1 MKKITFLL
9 ICMIFSFSYAQI
21 EPLTT
26 QDFVTLEERE
36 PGHESQ
42 TLNINAQSIQIHN
55 PNQYRRLYF
64 LHGLGGNA
72 SSWQAASDACWDVT
86 LNIPGFP
93 ARRVL
98 VSRPEYTMSTST
110 TLMSAAYDVRQQIQN
125 QAYIDQNLYQVSPE
139 MAFIIAHSQG
149 GLVTRA
155 LAHLDLI
162 TPPFNNDIGKGYG
175 GFVTISSPLQ
185 GAQILNNRT
194 QIEQFAEEG
203 CTKLARGP
211 YFEEDLD
218 FWTNFFNIG
227 VDPSFICNFFVDNAL
242 SIFFS
247 DYYENITNDYFV
259 GAPAIDLFNQDTNDL
274 AYYNMPKLA
283 FTGVEPRENLFWR
296 TFNWVVND
304 VNNAGFF
311 GANDDWNF
319 YNTVGKPLYS
329 KYSNIVAHYN
339 NQISNY
345 QTMYA
350 CLFPFLTPGGHMY
363 FNASIKRLVD
373 KKHAW
378 QEGVDWLTG
387 VNKKW
392 EAIIG
397 ARVTTIET
405 DTIYVCKNCVAST
418 WVISYNIQDCY
429 NKRCSTIL
437 PGEVSNLVT
446 IYKENDGIVLRES
459 AENLPG
465 ATHMPVI
472 GNQILLD
479 NNAGSSHMQV
489 RNDEGLKQFL
499 YSLFEGEMG
508 MFFETAPIEGNSN

>member
-1 MKKITFLL
+1 MKKISFLL
-9 ICMIFSFSYAQI
+9 ICMIFLSAYAQV
-21 EPLTT
+21 EPLRTH
-26 QDFVTLEERE
+26 DFVTLEERE
-36 PGHESQ
+36 SGNESQ
-42 TLNINAQSIQIHN
+42 TLNINANSLQISE
-55 PNQYRRLYF
+55 PTQYRRIYF

-72 SSWQAASDACWDVT
+72 ASWQAASDACWDVT

-98 VSRPEYTMSTST
+98 VSRPGYTNSTST

-125 QAYIDQNLYQVSPE
+125 QAFIDQNLYQMSPDR
-139 MAFIIAHSQG
+139 AFIIAHSQG
-149 GLVTRA
+149 GMVTRA

-162 TPPFNNDIGKGYG
+162 TPPFRNDIGKGYG

-185 GAQILNNRT
+185 GAQILNNRHK
-194 QIEQFAEEG
+194 IEQFAEEG

-247 DYYENITNDYFV
+247 DYYENITNDYYV

-304 VNNAGFF
+304 VNSAGYF

-329 KYSNIVAHYN
+329 KYSNRVAHYN
-339 NQISNY
+339 NQIAMLQSLPAY
-345 QTMYA
+345 I
-350 CLFPFLTPGGHMY
+350 FPPIDPFAY
-363 FNASIKRLVD
+363 VIIRAEIKRMTD

-378 QEGVDWLTG
+378 QEGVDWLTN

-397 ARVTTIET
+397 ARATTIAT
-405 DTIYVCKNCVAST
+405 DTMFICLHCGITVALMSSNSQTCYRRGCAFIYPV
-418 WVISYNIQDCY
+418 
-429 NKRCSTIL
+429 
-437 PGEVSNLVT
+437 EVNNLVT
-446 IYKENDGIVLRES
+446 VYKENDGIVLRES

-472 GNQILLD
+472 GNQILSD

-499 YSLFEGEMG
+499 NRLFNGEMG
-508 MFFETAPIEGNSN
+508 MFFETAPIDGNSN